1 MTFALLTDSTESDRP
16 RARRLSS
23 LRSGGAKITRPKVT

>member
-1 MTFALLTDSTESDRP
+1 MTFALLTASTASDRL

-23 LRSGGAKITRPKVT
+23 VRSGGAKITRPKII